1 MTEPGEIEAFIIH
14 LERAQARRPQVERIR
29 AACPVPAQVVDA
41 VDGRALPAGEIEAV
55 LCREGLHAPRYP
67 FPITAGEIGCF
78 LSHRK
83 VWRMIVDRRL
93 KAGLV
98 IEDDVE
104 IDRAAFERA
113 LALAAEVI
121 DSAGYIQFQVRPVPG
136 QAEIVASRGPVSI
149 LRPKVGM
156 LRTSAQLVSQAQARR
171 LLRITER
178 FDRPVDGLLQM
189 GWVTGVAPSCASPS
203 GVSDRTR
210 ETGGSTISTSAGTPL
225 PQRLAR
231 EIRRL
236 VYRHRIRAFS
246 ARHRA
251 QNGGET

>member
-1 MTEPGEIEAFIIH
+1 MNEPGEIEAFIIH
-14 LERAQARRPQVERIR
+14 LERAKARRPQVERIL
-29 AACPVPAQVVDA
+29 AACPVPASVIEA
-41 VDGRALPAGEIEAV
+41 VDGRALPAPEIEAV
-55 LCREGLHAPRYP
+55 HSRRSLHAPHYP
-67 FPITAGEIGCF
+67 FEMTAGEIGCF

-83 VWRMIVDRRL
+83 AWQAIVDRGL

-104 IDRAAFERA
+104 IDRDAFEHA

-121 DSAGYIQFQVRPVPG
+121 NRAGYIQFQVRPVPG
-136 QAEIVASRGPVSI
+136 QADSVARSGGVSI
-149 LRPKVGM
+149 LRPKVAM
-156 LRTSAQLVSQAQARR
+156 LRTSAQLVSAAQAGH

-189 GWVTGVAPSCASPS
+189 SWVTGVALSCASPS

-210 ETGGSTISTSAGTPL
+210 ETGGSTISTGGGAPL
-225 PQRLAR
+225 THKFAR

-236 VYRHRIRAFS
+236 LYRIRIRAFS

-251 QNGGET
+251 ENRGVT